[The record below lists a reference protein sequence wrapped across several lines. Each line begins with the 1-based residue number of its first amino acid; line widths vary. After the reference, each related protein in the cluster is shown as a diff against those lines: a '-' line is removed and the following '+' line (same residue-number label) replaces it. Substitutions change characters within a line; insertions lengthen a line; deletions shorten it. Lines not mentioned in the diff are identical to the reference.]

1 MSFPLQQGVQKI
13 ILLELLFKTSK
24 IQEMQIYIR
33 NLAIDDYDELKE
45 AMQKAYP
52 AMSENI
58 WSKKSI
64 EKLIKI
70 FPSGQICITVDGKIA
85 AVCLSLIVQYELFG
99 DDHTYREI
107 TGNYTFDTHSETGN
121 VLYGIE
127 IFVDPEFRE
136 LRLARRLYDAR
147 KELCEKLNLK
157 SIIVGG
163 RIPNYHLYS
172 PELSPRQYIQKVRK
186 KEIYDPVLSFQL
198 ANNFLPIKILNNYL
212 PEDLHS
218 EENAVLLQWNNI
230 YYSKKPNT
238 MQDSVIRLGLVQWQM
253 RHFKDIDAFY
263 EQVEFFV
270 NVMADYKSDFIMFPE
285 LFNTPL
291 LAPFNHLSERESMLK
306 LAEITHEIKQK
317 ISEFAISYNIN
328 IIAGSMPIEENGE
341 LYNVSYLLHRDGKI
355 DEHRKIH
362 ITPNEKK
369 YYGMKGGNQIKVID
383 TDCGKVGLVICY
395 DVEFPE
401 LPRLLAKQGM
411 KILFV
416 PFLTDTQNAYTRV
429 RHCAAARA
437 IENECYVAIAGCVGN
452 LPGVNNMDIQ
462 YGQAAVFT
470 PSDFPFPSNAIK
482 GEATPNTETTLIVDV
497 DLNHLKELHHYGAV
511 RTISDRRTDLY
522 DVISYDE
529 EE

>member
-1 MSFPLQQGVQKI
+1 
-13 ILLELLFKTSK
+13 
-24 IQEMQIYIR
+24 MQIDIR
-33 NLAIDDYDELKE
+33 KLAVEDYEELRE
-45 AMQKAYP
+45 TMMKAYP
-52 AMSENI
+52 TMSQSI

-64 EKLIKI
+64 QKLIRI
-70 FPSGQICITVDGKIA
+70 FRDGQICITVDGKIA
-85 AVCLSLIVQYELFG
+85 AVALSLIVQYELYG
-99 DDHTYREI
+99 DDHTYKEI
-107 TGNYTFDTHSETGN
+107 TGNYTFNTHSETGN

-127 IFVDPEFRE
+127 VFVDPEYRK
-136 LRLARRLYDAR
+136 LRLARRLYDVR
-147 KELCEKLNLK
+147 KELCETLNLK
-157 SIIVGG
+157 SIMVGG
-163 RIPNYHLYS
+163 RIPNYHLHS
-172 PELSPRQYIQKVRK
+172 DKLSPRAYIQKVRN
-186 KEIYDPVLSFQL
+186 KELYDPVLSFQL
-198 ANNFLPIKILNNYL
+198 ANNFLPVRILKNYL

-253 RHFKDIDAFY
+253 RHFKTIDTFY

-285 LFNTPL
+285 FFNTPL
-291 LAPFNHLSERESMLK
+291 LAPFNHLSERESMFK
-306 LAEITHEIKQK
+306 LAELTEQIKNK
-317 ISEFAISYNIN
+317 ISELAIGYNIN
-328 IIAGSMPIEENGE
+328 IIAGSMPLVENGD
-341 LYNVSYLLHRDGKI
+341 LFNVSYLLHRDGKI

-362 ITPNEKK
+362 ITPNERKF
-369 YYGMKGGNQIKVID
+369 YGMKGGSEIKVID

-401 LPRLLAKQGM
+401 LPRILADQGM

-416 PFLTDTQNAYTRV
+416 PYLTDTQNAYVRV

-470 PSDFPFPSNAIK
+470 PSDFAFPSNAVK

-497 DLNHLKELHHYGAV
+497 DLNLLKELHHYGAV
-511 RTISDRRTDLY
+511 RTMSDRRSDLY
-522 DVISYDE
+522 TTLDLNAEKD
-529 EE
+529 

>member
-1 MSFPLQQGVQKI
+1 
-13 ILLELLFKTSK
+13 
-24 IQEMQIYIR
+24 MQIEIR
-33 NLAIDDYDELKE
+33 KLSIDDYEELRDT
-45 AMQKAYP
+45 MQKAYP
-52 AMSENI
+52 AMSESI

-64 EKLIKI
+64 QKLIKI
-70 FPSGQICITVDGKIA
+70 FPEGQICITVDDKIA
-85 AVCLSLIVQYELFG
+85 AVCLSLKVQYELFG
-99 DDHTYREI
+99 DDHTYKEI
-107 TGNYTFDTHSETGN
+107 TGNYTFNTHSETGT

-163 RIPNYHLYS
+163 RIPHYHLHS
-172 PELSPRQYIQKVRK
+172 ADLSPREYIQQVRK

-198 ANNFLPIKILNNYL
+198 ANNFLPVRVLKNYL

-218 EENAVLLQWNNI
+218 EENAVLMQWNNI

-253 RHFKDIDAFY
+253 RHFKDIDAFF

-285 LFNTPL
+285 FFNTPL
-291 LAPFNHLSERESMLK
+291 LAPFNALSERESMFK
-306 LAEITHEIKQK
+306 LAELTEEIKIRLSQL
-317 ISEFAISYNIN
+317 AISYNIN
-328 IIAGSMPIEENGE
+328 IIGGSMPYADTEKDD
-341 LYNVSYLLHRDGKI
+341 LYNISYLLHRDGKI

-369 YYGMKGGNQIKVID
+369 FYGMKGGNEIKVID

-401 LPRLLAKQGM
+401 LPRILADQGM

-416 PFLTDTQNAYTRV
+416 PYLTDTQNAYMRV

-470 PSDFPFPSNAIK
+470 PSDFAFPSNAVK

-497 DLNHLKELHHYGAV
+497 DLNLLKELHHYGAV
-511 RTISDRRTDLY
+511 RTMTDRRKDLY
-522 DVISYDE
+522 DTINYNIE
-529 EE
+529 TE

>member
-1 MSFPLQQGVQKI
+1 
-13 ILLELLFKTSK
+13 
-24 IQEMQIYIR
+24 MQIEIR
-33 NLAIDDYDELKE
+33 KLSIGDYEELRDT
-45 AMQKAYP
+45 MQKAYP
-52 AMSENI
+52 AMSESI

-64 EKLIKI
+64 QKLIKI
-70 FPSGQICITVDGKIA
+70 FPEGQICITVDDKIA
-85 AVCLSLIVQYELFG
+85 AVCLSLKVQYELFG
-99 DDHTYREI
+99 DDHTYKEI
-107 TGNYTFDTHSETGN
+107 TGNYTFNTHSETGN

-163 RIPNYHLYS
+163 RIPHYHLHS
-172 PELSPRQYIQKVRK
+172 ADLSPREYIQQVRK

-198 ANNFLPIKILNNYL
+198 ANNFLPVRVLKNYL

-218 EENAVLLQWNNI
+218 EENAVLMQWNNI

-253 RHFKDIDAFY
+253 RHFKDIDAFF

-285 LFNTPL
+285 FFNTPL
-291 LAPFNHLSERESMLK
+291 LAPFNALSERESMFK
-306 LAEITHEIKQK
+306 LAELTEEIKIRLSQL
-317 ISEFAISYNIN
+317 AISYNIN
-328 IIAGSMPIEENGE
+328 IIGGSMPYADTEKDD
-341 LYNVSYLLHRDGKI
+341 LYNISYLLHRDGKI

-369 YYGMKGGNQIKVID
+369 FYGMKGGNEIKVID

-401 LPRLLAKQGM
+401 LPRILADQGM

-416 PFLTDTQNAYTRV
+416 PYLTDTQNAYMRV

-470 PSDFPFPSNAIK
+470 PSDFAFPSNAVK

-497 DLNHLKELHHYGAV
+497 DLNLLKELHHYGAV
-511 RTISDRRTDLY
+511 RTMTDRRKDLY
-522 DVISYDE
+522 DIINYNSE
-529 EE
+529 TE